1 MPNRLTKYFQQ
12 HRLSFRVLGAILLL
26 SSLFT
31 VLAIA
36 TQLYVQYRHDVAG
49 IQQRL
54 DNIETAYA
62 NTLSY
67 SLWTLDYPQLDTQLQ
82 GILQLPDVAYVM
94 LREPNGAQH
103 AVGKP
108 LPDDTPART
117 FTLPLLYQP
126 VPGETA
132 ALGTLTVVANMSSVL
147 QRLWDRLLV
156 IIGTQAVK
164 TFGMSVCILLLF
176 HYLVTRH
183 LGVLARYARRLD
195 LAHLD
200 EAPALPRKP
209 PGAPDELDDVVRAL
223 DEMRQSLLRDIAAR
237 ESAQAELHKLS
248 SALQQSPEAILIT
261 DATGTVDYVNPRF
274 TELTGFPADD
284 LLGATAFGHDLN
296 ILQLEDTGQQTGDL
310 RNQLDANGEW
320 RTELRCR
327 RRNGDL
333 FWAYVSMRAL
343 HDEQGATT
351 HYIIVLEDIT
361 RIKEY
366 EDRLLHQ
373 ANYDDLTGLPNRLLA
388 FDRLSQAI
396 TVAQREDRGTA
407 LLYLDLDNFKHVNE
421 TLGHAAGDVL
431 LREAARRLQACA
443 GDNASVARFAGDEFL
458 IIVPDS
464 SRGEP
469 LEFLAQHILDTFSA
483 PFELEGQRI
492 FCTATLGI
500 AIYPDDG
507 KNAQTL
513 LRNADAALY
522 AAKRDARNSYSFFTT
537 RMNTRARARLRL
549 EAGLRG
555 ALEHDELLL
564 HYQPIINTADDRI
577 VCMEALLR
585 WQNPR
590 LGLVMPDEILPL
602 AEDAGLM
609 ASLGAWV
616 LRNACRQAQDWLRAG
631 HDWRIAVNV
640 SPRQLR
646 DANFARLVAD
656 ILRDTGLPPQALEL
670 EFTENALL
678 DDSPP
683 VTRAL
688 QELKLQGV
696 RLSLDDFGTGY
707 SAVGR
712 LTRCHFDVLKI
723 DRSFIAAASQR
734 REDAELVKAIVVMA
748 HSLNLEVVGEGV
760 EQAAQ
765 LDFLHSI
772 GCDYA
777 QGFHISK
784 PQAAANV
791 AHAIAR

>member
-1 MPNRLTKYFQQ
+1 M
-12 HRLSFRVLGAILLL
+12 LGAILLL

-31 VLAIA
+31 LLAIA

-49 IQQRL
+49 VQQRL
-54 DNIETAYA
+54 DNIETSYA

-82 GILQLPDVAYVM
+82 GILQLPDVAYVA

-103 AVGKP
+103 AAGKP
-108 LPDDTPART
+108 LSDDTPSRT
-117 FTLPLLYQP
+117 FTLPLHYQP
-126 VPGETA
+126 APGETVE
-132 ALGTLTVVANMSSVL
+132 LGTLTVVANMSGVL
-147 QRLWDRLLV
+147 QQLWDRLLV
-156 IIGTQAVK
+156 IIGTQAIK

-176 HYLVTRH
+176 HFLVTRH
-183 LGVLARYARRLD
+183 LGALARYARRLD

-200 EAPALPRKP
+200 QSPALQRKP
-209 PGAPDELDDVVRAL
+209 SRAPDELDDVVRAL

-237 ESAQAELHKLS
+237 ESAQAELRKLS
-248 SALQQSPEAILIT
+248 SALQQSPEAILIA
-261 DATGTVDYVNPRF
+261 DASGTVDYVNPRF

-284 LLGATAFGHDLN
+284 LLGAAAFGQHLD
-296 ILQLEDTGQQTGDL
+296 ILQLEDSGQQPGDL
-310 RNQLDANGEW
+310 YNQLDANGEW

-327 RRNGDL
+327 RRNGDM

-343 HDEQGATT
+343 HDEHGATT
-351 HYIIVLEDIT
+351 HYIMVLEDIT

-366 EDRLLHQ
+366 EERLLRQ

-388 FDRLSQAI
+388 FDRLNQAI
-396 TVAQREDRGTA
+396 TVAQRENHGAA

-431 LREAARRLQACA
+431 LREAARRLLTCA
-443 GDNASVARFAGDEFL
+443 GENASVARFAGDEFL
-458 IIVPDS
+458 IIVPDAS
-464 SRGEP
+464 NGEP
-469 LEFLAQHILDTFSA
+469 LEFLARHILDTFGA
-483 PFELEGQRI
+483 PFELENQQV

-500 AIYPDDG
+500 AMYPEDG

-537 RMNTRARARLRL
+537 RMNARARARLRL

-555 ALEHDELLL
+555 ALEHNELVL
-564 HYQPIINTADDRI
+564 HYQPIVRASDGQA

-585 WQNPR
+585 WQNPQ
-590 LGLVMPDEILPL
+590 LGLIMPDEILPL
-602 AEDAGLM
+602 AEDAGLLG
-609 ASLGAWV
+609 SLGAWV
-616 LRNACRQAQDWLRAG
+616 LRNACQQACNWRRDG

-640 SPRQLR
+640 SPRQLHEN
-646 DANFARLVAD
+646 NFTGLVTET
-656 ILRDTGLPPQALEL
+656 LRATGLPPQALEL

-678 DDSPP
+678 DDSPQI
-683 VTRAL
+683 TRIL

-723 DRSFIAAASQR
+723 DRSFIAAACERS
-734 REDAELVKAIVVMA
+734 EDAELVKAIIVMA

-760 EQAAQ
+760 EDAAQ
-765 LDFLHSI
+765 LAFLRDI
-772 GCDYA
+772 GCNYI
-777 QGFHISK
+777 QGFHISR
-784 PQAAANV
+784 PQAAASLL
-791 AHAIAR
+791 HASAP